1 MKIFRGFLFPFSI
14 HVYTIK
20 SRGLILM
27 KTVVIT
33 GSSRG
38 IGYHL
43 ADQFLQNHYQVVLS
57 GRSFNALSLARINLL
72 EKNPD
77 ARIHTVPCDVGNYE
91 QIENLWNQSIN
102 QFGQVDIWINNA
114 GQAHPQ
120 ASSWEQ
126 HQSIMESVINVN
138 ILGVI
143 FGSKVAMQ
151 GMLHQGFG
159 AIYNMEGLGSDG
171 RTVNGLSIYGTSKA
185 AVRYFSKNLITEAAL
200 TNVRVGTLSPG
211 MVMTDL
217 IRKQYTDQPEQ
228 WQQAKR
234 IFNIL
239 ADKPETIAEWMVPKI
254 IANEKNGA
262 HIAWLTQ
269 GKVMW
274 RFISSLWHKRNITE

>member
-1 MKIFRGFLFPFSI
+1 
-14 HVYTIK
+14 
-20 SRGLILM
+20 M

-43 ADQFLQNHYQVVLS
+43 AGQFLQNNFQVVLS

-72 EKNPD
+72 EKYPD
-77 ARIHTVPCDVGNYE
+77 ARIHTVPCDVANYY
-91 QIENLWNQSIN
+91 QVENLWNQSTN
-102 QFGQVDIWINNA
+102 QFGQIDIWINNA

-120 ASSWEQ
+120 ANSWEQ
-126 HQSIMESVINVN
+126 HQSIMESIVNAN
-138 ILGVI
+138 ILGVMY
-143 FGSKVAMQ
+143 GCKVAMR
-151 GMLHQGFG
+151 GMLQQGFG

-171 RTVNGLSIYGTSKA
+171 RMVEGLSIYGTSKA
-185 AVRYFSKNLITEAAL
+185 AIRYFSKNLIKEAAQ
-200 TNVRVGTLSPG
+200 TNVLIGTLSPG

-217 IRKQYTDQPEQ
+217 IRRQYTDQPEQ

-239 ADKPETIAEWMVPKI
+239 ADKPETIADWMVPKI
-254 IANEKNGA
+254 IANKKNGA

-269 GKVMW
+269 GKVIW
-274 RFISSLWHKRNITE
+274 RFISSVWHKRNITD

>member
-1 MKIFRGFLFPFSI
+1 
-14 HVYTIK
+14 
-20 SRGLILM
+20 M

-43 ADQFLQNHYQVVLS
+43 AGHFLQNHYQVVLS

-72 EKNPD
+72 EKYPD
-77 ARIHTVPCDVGNYE
+77 ARIHTVPCDVANYE
-91 QIENLWNQSIN
+91 QVENLWYQSVN
-102 QFGQVDIWINNA
+102 QFGQIDIWINNA

-120 ASSWEQ
+120 ANSWEQ
-126 HQSIMESVINVN
+126 HQSIMESTINTN
-138 ILGVI
+138 ILGVMY
-143 FGSKVAMQ
+143 GCKVAMK

-159 AIYNMEGLGSDG
+159 TIYNMEGLGSNG
-171 RTVNGLSIYGTSKA
+171 RMVEGLSIYGTSKA
-185 AVRYFSKNLITEAAL
+185 AIWYFSRNLIKEAAQ
-200 TNVRVGTLSPG
+200 TNIKVGTLSPG

-217 IRKQYTDQPEQ
+217 IRKQYIDRPEQ

-239 ADKPETIAEWMVPKI
+239 ADKPETIANWMVPKI
-254 IANEKNGA
+254 IANNKNGA

-269 GKVMW
+269 WKVMG
-274 RFISSLWHKRNITE
+274 RFIRSLWHKRNITD